1 MRVKF
6 LKEIITVDWVD
17 DNNNGGDMIYHR
29 NSIIEAL
36 EVIPISS
43 TFSNILLPNKTFL
56 LDLRN
61 DWFEQVIE

>member
-1 MRVKF
+1 MRIKF
-6 LKEIITVDWVD
+6 LKEIITVDWGD
-17 DNNNGGDMIYHR
+17 DNNNGGDVSYRR
-29 NSIIEAL
+29 NDVIDVL